1 MSSFVTLY
9 LKLPKHSETY
19 LFWLIFK
26 ISQENS
32 IIFILYHIFHCTV
45 ICHFISL
52 RQFIISMSFQ
62 NLSQYL
68 QGPNLNQYLSNE
80 VIHKKLKMKQIFG
93 TFLKFTM
100 PYTVLLLNENLNL
113 H

>member
-1 MSSFVTLY
+1 
-9 LKLPKHSETY
+9 
-19 LFWLIFK
+19 
-26 ISQENS
+26 
-32 IIFILYHIFHCTV
+32 
-45 ICHFISL
+45 
-52 RQFIISMSFQ
+52 MSFQ

-80 VIHKKLKMKQIFG
+80 VMHKKLKMKQIFG